1 MKKVLVLILVVFI
14 LGSGPAWAQEKGA
27 AKVQEHEKHHPA
39 PPETKQPLMG
49 QGMMMCPCM
58 MMPLMVQ
65 HMQKMMPLMEKI
77 IKEKK
82 MSPEATKQMQ
92 DMMTQM
98 QGMMTQMQGQQQKMQ
113 EMMKKMPMMQHE
125 TPGPSEPQKK
135 K

>member
-1 MKKVLVLILVVFI
+1 MRKGFVLILAVLI
-14 LGSGPAWAQEKGA
+14 LGSYPALAQEKGA
-27 AKVQEHEKHHPA
+27 TQTPEHEKHQPA
-39 PPETKQPLMG
+39 PPETKQPMMG
-49 QGMMMCPCM
+49 QGMMCPCM
-58 MMPLMVQ
+58 MMPQLVQ

-98 QGMMTQMQGQQQKMQ
+98 QGMMTQMQAEKQKMQ
-113 EMMKKMPMMQHE
+113 EMMQKMPMMQQPP
-125 TPGPSEPQKK
+125 PGSSEPQKK